1 MANEASSTYKS
12 LKNNIKNLN
21 NNNYTPKETSFYDD
35 GLSVNKNG
43 NVYITKNSMPIKKI
57 NKKINERR

>member
-1 MANEASSTYKS
+1 MANEISSTYKY
-12 LKNNIKNLN
+12 LKNNTKNLN
-21 NNNYTPKETSFYDD
+21 SHNYTPKENSFYDD

-43 NVYITKNSMPIKKI
+43 NVYIDKNGISIKKI